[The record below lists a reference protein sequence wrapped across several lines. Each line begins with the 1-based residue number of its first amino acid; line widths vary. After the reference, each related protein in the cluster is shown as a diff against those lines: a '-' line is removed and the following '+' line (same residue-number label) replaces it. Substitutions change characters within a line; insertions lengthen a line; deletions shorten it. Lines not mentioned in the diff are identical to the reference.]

1 MVKKHLVLKGHSAP
15 IYTVT
20 SDLNYIYS
28 SSGDK
33 IITRWNKTSGEQDSF
48 VVRLENAAYALALF
62 EDLLVIGTTNGT
74 VYAIDTLSKKLIW
87 ERNLYGFPIFSIET
101 NTNLK
106 QIYIG
111 DAEGN
116 LIVFDSIGNKLISLP
131 LKIDKIRVLKSLKNL
146 LYIGSNSGNLIVFD
160 ELTFN
165 QQNEFKFDAGISC
178 LLFDNDSEN
187 CHIGL
192 KNAHLM
198 VIEQTNGQILSNLPL
213 HKQTIYGVELF
224 GSIVVTV
231 SMDKTM
237 KFWRK
242 ETFKPLRRIEVKDG
256 GHSRSING
264 IHKLNENEFVTFS
277 DDKTLILWQ
286 LTN

>member
-1 MVKKHLVLKGHSAP
+1 MVKKHLVLRGHSAP

-33 IITRWNKTSGEQDSF
+33 IITRWNITSGEQDSF

-74 VYAIDTLSKKLIW
+74 VYAIDSLSKKLIW

-101 NTNLK
+101 NTKLK

-116 LIVFDSIGNKLISLP
+116 LIVFDLIGNKLISLP

-146 LYIGSNSGNLIVFD
+146 LYIGSNSGNLIVLD

-178 LLFDNDSEN
+178 LQFDNDSEN

-198 VIEQTNGQILSNLPL
+198 VIEQINGKILSNLPL